1 MGRFDSLYARLPL
14 WAQNL
19 AVSAYGGYWYWL
31 RFGGGYRQALQD
43 CLARETWTQEQWQGW
58 QQNQLQRLL
67 PAAAQHVPYYR
78 ETWNA
83 SEKAAALAGRLSEL
97 PLLAKEPLRAAPHAF
112 LREDLKPH
120 WVRVADT
127 SGSTG
132 TPIKNYRTAEE
143 IRVSL
148 AWREARS
155 AGWAGVSFELPRAT
169 FSGRL
174 SVPDAHSSGPFHRFN
189 YIERQ
194 VYLSAFHLRAEN
206 ARAYVNALAQHR
218 VEWLTGYAVSYFL
231 LAQFILEQKLQPP
244 PLKALVTTSEKVTRE
259 MRTVLEQAYQCPV
272 YEEYSSVENV
282 FFASQCAHGRL
293 HLSPDAGLVEILR
306 PDGQPCG
313 PDEPGEVVVTGL
325 ARTYQPLIRYCL
337 GDWAKWDGAPCP
349 CGRQMPVLK
358 EILGRSE
365 DVVVGPD
372 GRKLVR
378 FHGIFV
384 DQPHVRE
391 GQIIQETLHRLRVRV
406 VPVNGFGP
414 ADTAD
419 IIRRVQQRLG
429 DEVEVIVQPV
439 AAIPRTKAGKFQAVI
454 SQLKQID
461 H

>member
-1 MGRFDSLYARLPL
+1 MGRFDKLYAQLPL
-14 WAQNL
+14 WAQN
-19 AVSAYGGYWYWL
+19 ATVTAYGGYWYWL
-31 RFGGGYRQALQD
+31 RFGGGYQQALQE
-43 CLARETWTQEQWQGW
+43 CQARETWTHEQWKVW
-58 QQNQLQRLL
+58 QQTQLQELL
-67 PAAAQHVPYYR
+67 PLAAAHVPYYR
-78 ETWNA
+78 ARWNA
-83 SEKAAALAGRLSEL
+83 GEKAAARSGCLGEL
-97 PLLAKEPLRAAPHAF
+97 PLLEKEPLRAAPQSF

-143 IRVSL
+143 IRRSL

-155 AGWAGVSFELPRAT
+155 ACWAGVSFEQPRAT

-174 SVPDAHSSGPFHRFN
+174 IVPDPNSYGPFHRFN
-189 YIERQ
+189 LIERQ
-194 VYLSAFHLRAEN
+194 VYFSAFHLRAAN
-206 ARAYVNALAQHR
+206 APAYLAALAQHR
-218 VEWLTGYAVSYFL
+218 VVWLTGYAVSYYL
-231 LAQFILEQKLQPP
+231 LAQFILEQRLQPP
-244 PLKALVTTSEKVTRE
+244 PLKAIVTTSEKVTAE
-259 MRTVLEQAYQCPV
+259 MRAVMERAYQCPV
-272 YEEYSSVENV
+272 FEEYSSVENV

-306 PDGQPCG
+306 PDGTPCAA
-313 PDEPGEVVVTGL
+313 DEPGEVVVTGL
-325 ARTYQPLIRYCL
+325 ARNYQPLIRYRL

-391 GQIIQETLHRLRVRV
+391 GQIVQETLHRLVVRV
-406 VPVNGFGP
+406 VPVQGFGA
-414 ADTAD
+414 ADEAE
-419 IIRRVQQRLG
+419 IIRRVQKRLG
-429 DEVEVIVQPV
+429 ADIEVIVNQV
-439 AAIPRTKAGKFQAVI
+439 EAIHRTKAGKFKAVI
-454 SQLKQID
+454 SQL
-461 H
+461 